1 MIPTQSTHRRNSILL
16 VILLSLFATA
26 CAQNNSPLPPRM
38 IALTP
43 STQPDAAPMRLW
55 PGDAPGALGQTPAD
69 IPTLSLFLPTGPSS
83 GAAMI
88 ICPGGS
94 YWHLSPREG
103 PPVARWLNAQGIACF
118 VIKNRLGPR
127 YHHPMEVQDSA
138 RAVRFVRAHAADWN
152 IDPHRIGILGFSAG
166 GHFAATCITHF
177 DAGNPDDPDPIE
189 RVSSRPDL
197 AILMYPVITMFE
209 PYAHIH
215 SRDNLLGKNPS
226 DELKAAASPDLHVSP
241 RTPPCFI
248 VETSDDTTTVVEN
261 TFMFATALHKNH
273 VPFEMHIFEHGKH
286 GFAMADNDPVLRTW
300 QTMAADWL
308 TRHNFTLSS
317 PPTTRASTQP

>member
-1 MIPTQSTHRRNSILL
+1 
-16 VILLSLFATA
+16 
-26 CAQNNSPLPPRM
+26 
-38 IALTP
+38 
-43 STQPDAAPMRLW
+43 MRIW
-55 PGDAPGALGQTPAD
+55 PGDAPGALGDTPAD
-69 IPTLSLFLPTGPSS
+69 IPTLSLFLPPPGHSAGT
-83 GAAMI
+83 AMI

-103 PPVARWLNAQGIACF
+103 PPVARWLNRLGITCF

-166 GHFAATCITHF
+166 GHFAATAITHF
-177 DAGNPDDPDPIE
+177 DAGNPADSDPVE

-209 PYAHIH
+209 PYVHIH

-226 DELKAAASPDLHVSP
+226 DALKADASPDLHVSP
-241 RTPPCFI
+241 QTPPCFI

-300 QTMAADWL
+300 QTMAADFL
-308 TRHNFTLSS
+308 TRHNFTLTA
-317 PPTTRASTQP
+317 PPTTQP